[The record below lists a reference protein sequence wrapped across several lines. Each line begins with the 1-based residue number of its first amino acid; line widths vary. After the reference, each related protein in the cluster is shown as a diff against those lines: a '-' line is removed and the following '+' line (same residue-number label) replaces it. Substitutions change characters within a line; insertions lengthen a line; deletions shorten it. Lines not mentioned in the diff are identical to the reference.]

1 VKKFLLILMGLTPV
15 LLSLAQYKI
24 VDNKSSVK
32 FKIKNLGFNVDGT
45 FSGLEGNIS
54 FDPNRPEEA
63 MFKVS
68 INASTVNT
76 GIDMRDS
83 HLKKESYFNAEKYP
97 QILFEST
104 KVLNSKKKSEWIIY
118 GKLTMKNHSKDISFP
133 FTAEPAGDGMLF
145 KGLFSINRK
154 DFDVGGTSVISN
166 NVDVSLQV
174 TADR

>member
-15 LLSLAQYKI
+15 LLSVAQYKI
-24 VDNKSSVK
+24 VDSKSSVK

-68 INASTVNT
+68 MNASTVNT

-97 QILFEST
+97 KIVFEST

-174 TADR
+174 TADK